1 MPGRP
6 WTLLPT
12 PGAVRQQGVIAPF
25 SRLYGSRRRA
35 GTDVFFMQ
43 KEEEKMKKRVISLL
57 LALVLAVSLLPT
69 AAWAARKTFETYFNE
84 VGLPATATNSTNY
97 SGKWKVTTK
106 DGGEVLK
113 SGALNGSTASFTLTF
128 TEDTHLS
135 FEYKVSSGSDYN
147 YFYLSKNGQEL
158 TSAGDQFGNNVGW
171 TPYTLD
177 VQKNDILKFGYKKTA
192 DYVAKELDD
201 CVYLCNFTC
210 GTPVVV
216 TFHANGGTGDDYT
229 QNIYGGKGTLK
240 ANTFTSSGKVFAGW
254 ATAENGTVVYPDG
267 ATIEN
272 VTSDFDL
279 YAVWGDAYTVT
290 FDNGGVRS
298 TADVAQNTA
307 LGAAKMPKDPTKKGY
322 TFEGWFNGETK
333 LTADTVITG
342 NVIYTAKWT
351 PIRYTIKFDR
361 NAADAVGSMDDIS
374 AAYDEEVKLPLCA
387 FTRDGY
393 TFTGWGSYKGED
405 KVKNLAG
412 KDGAVVTL
420 KASWRG
426 LPVNVIAN
434 LNYSDA
440 ENIVRTGAVGNNYN
454 YIVKTDGETQY
465 SELKSPV
472 RPGYIFDGWYDAAE
486 GGSKI
491 SPQYKFTAED
501 AENGKTLYAHWTKGI
516 TVHFDGNGYKSTI
529 ADKTVKPD
537 EVFSKLPYLS
547 SYSYPANKTLDG
559 WYIKNDDGSFGDAVT
574 KDIDFSSLDE
584 VTLIAKWRD
593 YQYIIKYNVMYN
605 DKSSVTG
612 TMADQPAAFGQN
624 VQLNKCTFTREGYDF
639 AGWAIS
645 SYGSTVKYKNGDI
658 INRQWDNW
666 DSEDGEKYNLY
677 AVWTQ
682 NVFGKAMAA
691 IQSKLPTNNVVRT
704 AGDLGLPTSGDG
716 YTISYVSSNTEL
728 LSNSG
733 MVVLPASGSATVTL
747 TATITDT
754 VTSKTYTKEY
764 ILTLYSATTATTEAE
779 LNAAVSKLTGN
790 FKPVYG
796 TDTNAI
802 TAVEKKLLD
811 AGCEG
816 IAVSIKEAVTDSGN
830 YSGIDQDGTIHYYF
844 NPGMTKYGS
853 YFYTTFV
860 LSKNGASVEKKW
872 YTSIDWDKA
881 KVREALNTVADTLT
895 VPETATADMTLPLN
909 ANGKGW
915 SKVAW
920 VSNDLALKIGQASYY
935 TSTYPITLNAAEDT
949 TVVLTATVKCNSVD
963 GVSVTREFACTVL
976 GGTSTG
982 VDYQAKL
989 DNALSAPGLRDFVT
1003 GKKLTADENGVY
1015 AVCNDIQFPTTRDLK
1030 IDGKYTPVV
1039 ITSSDPGV
1047 IEAPTTPNSAR
1058 VWVYRPLPG
1067 EAAKTVTLTMKI
1079 LDRPNGPQPGDDLST
1094 MRVLASKEI
1103 KVTVQPLTQTEIDAE
1118 IALMERVKVNYWNG
1132 IRNANTDQNNVT
1144 TDLHAFQE
1152 CYLGTDGSLTWAYDR
1167 KDLKNHGIVPVPLD
1181 NWYDQQIWRLFRSS
1195 NAEVITHENLLVSR
1209 REESKAVTVTSYL
1222 SSETLGKYAEKYPQ
1236 NADFQKLY
1244 QQPVTVDLVVTG
1256 TQYAQGNNEGRVQ
1269 AARRAL
1275 AARPTVTVSFSLSGR
1290 GMGFAE
1296 SDLKYAEGSTVY
1308 DVFSDLLA
1316 EHGYTCK
1323 RRGSYIA
1330 AITSNSGITLEEFD
1344 EGKNSGWMY
1353 RVNGELVGRYMS
1365 AQGLED
1371 GDRIELY
1378 FTSDWT
1384 SEPGAEGWQK
1394 PGKIETIVNADGS
1407 VTKIETKSDGT
1418 VIETTT
1424 WRDGSTL
1431 TAETSPNGRVETV
1444 EKRADGTTVET
1455 VESASGEITASVSV
1469 PKSVGSTRVDIPV
1482 SKPTGSMVAVI
1493 VHPDGTEEI
1502 VKGSIVTETGVAL
1515 RAEGDV
1521 RLKVIDNAKRFNDM
1535 ANHWAKD
1542 AVEFAS
1548 SRELFNGVGNDAF
1561 GPDRSM
1567 TRGMVSTVLARLAG
1581 ADTAGGETWYAKGTV
1596 WAVENGISDGTAPEQ
1611 PVTRE
1616 QLAAMLYRYAGS
1628 PAVSGELGFD
1638 DADSI
1643 SAWARDAVRW
1653 CVDNGIL
1660 NGVGG
1665 NRMTPQDLARR
1676 GQVAAML
1683 MRFLQATV

>member
-1 MPGRP
+1 
-6 WTLLPT
+6 
-12 PGAVRQQGVIAPF
+12 
-25 SRLYGSRRRA
+25 
-35 GTDVFFMQ
+35 
-43 KEEEKMKKRVISLL
+43 MKKRVISLL
-57 LALVLAVSLLPT
+57 LALVLALGLLPT
-69 AAWAARKTFETYFNE
+69 TAWAAGTISDYFSDMPITAETE
-84 VGLPATATNSTNY
+84 PGSPY
-97 SGKWKVTTK
+97 SAKKWTVSTK

-113 SGALNGSTASFTLTF
+113 SASGMSSSSSTLQLTMK
-128 TEDTHLS
+128 DTVNLS
-135 FEYKVSSGSDYN
+135 FEYKVSTEERWDKLTISNGDTKLVNEVSGLIDWTRLN
-147 YFYLSKNGQEL
+147 INAKQ
-158 TSAGDQFGNNVGW
+158 GDVISI
-171 TPYTLD
+171 
-177 VQKNDILKFGYKKTA
+177 VYKK
-192 DYVAKELDD
+192 DSSGDKNDD
-201 CVYLCNFTC
+201 CVYLRNFAC
-210 GTPVVV
+210 GTPLVV
-216 TFHANGGTGDDYT
+216 TFHANGGTGADYT
-229 QNIYGGKGTLK
+229 QNIYGGTGTLM
-240 ANTFTSSGKVFAGW
+240 ANTFTNPGKVFAGW
-254 ATAENGTVVYPDG
+254 ATSAGGAVEYPDG
-267 ATIEN
+267 AEIKVESAT
-272 VTSDFDL
+272 DL
-279 YAVWGDAYTVT
+279 YAVWGEAYTVT
-290 FDNGGVRS
+290 FDYNDSKTNNATVYI
-298 TADVAQNTA
+298 AQNTA
-307 LGAAKMPKDPTKKGY
+307 IGAKIPTDPKKTGY
-322 TFEGWFNGETK
+322 IFDGWFNGETK
-333 LTADTVITG
+333 LTAETVIGGDVT
-342 NVIYTAKWT
+342 YTAKWT
-351 PIRYTIKFDR
+351 AIRYIIVLNPGDGVGEKVTL
-361 NAADAVGSMDDIS
+361 DAV
-374 AAYDEEVKLPLCA
+374 YDKEIKLPVNT

-393 TFTGWGSYKGED
+393 DFAGWSEWKSSASGSIQ
-405 KVKNLAG
+405 
-412 KDGAVVTL
+412 DGATISNKTATNGATYNLYAAWYGKEVTVT
-420 KASWRG
+420 
-426 LPVNVIAN
+426 VNF
-434 LNYSDA
+434 NYDGST
-440 ENIVRTGAVGNNYN
+440 NTTRICTVGSNYN
-454 YIVKTDGETQY
+454 YVHGE
-465 SELKSPV
+465 SGSNKLKDPV
-472 RPGYIFDGWYDAAE
+472 RTGYIFDGWFDAAE
-486 GGSKI
+486 GGNEI
-491 SPQYKFTAED
+491 TNQYKFTAED
-501 AENGKTLYAHWTKGI
+501 AGKGVTLYAHWTKGI
-516 TVHFDGNGYKSTI
+516 TVHFDGNGYTKDI

-537 EVFSKLPYLS
+537 QVSSSLPYLS
-547 SYSYPANKTLDG
+547 DYYYPANKALDG
-559 WYIKNDDGSFGDAVT
+559 WYIKNADGSFGEAVT
-574 KDIDFSSLDE
+574 KDTKFDGDE

-593 YQYIIKYNVMYN
+593 YQYIIKYSLKYS
-605 DKSSVTG
+605 DKASVTG

-624 VQLNKCTFTREGYDF
+624 VKLNKCTFTREGYDF

-645 SYGSTVKYKNGDI
+645 SYDPVEYQDEAIIKREWDDGDY
-658 INRQWDNW
+658 WD
-666 DSEDGEKYNLY
+666 DGSEDNEPFKLY
-677 AVWTQ
+677 AVW
-682 NVFGKAMAA
+682 KANISKTA
-691 IQSKLPTNNVVRT
+691 IDAMNEVIPSDNIIRAETT
-704 AGDLGLPTSGDG
+704 LPTSGDG
-716 YTISYVSSNTEL
+716 YTIAYTGDSARISSDGRIT
-728 LSNSG
+728 
-733 MVVLPASGSATVTL
+733 LPASGTAEVTV

-754 VTSKTYTKEY
+754 ATQKTYTKEY
-764 ILTLYSATTATTEAE
+764 TLTLYSAEAAQTETDLKTAAD
-779 LNAAVSKLTGN
+779 KLGN
-790 FKPVYG
+790 TIAFSY
-796 TDTNAI
+796 DADRNAI
-802 TAVEKKLLD
+802 TVLEKKLI
-811 AGCEG
+811 AAKCEG
-816 IAVSIKEAVTDSGN
+816 VVVSVKEKTEDSGH
-830 YSGIDQDGTIHYYF
+830 YSSIEKDGTINFYF
-844 NPGMTKYGS
+844 DPSMSSTGSHFYMT
-853 YFYTTFV
+853 FI
-860 LSKNGASVEKKW
+860 LSKNGASVEKQL
-872 YTSIDWDKA
+872 YVNIDWDKA
-881 KVREALNTVADTLT
+881 KALKTLENAVETLT
-895 VPETATADMTLPLN
+895 VQDKATSDMKLPKHPVKEGASSIDYDYGTGLNTWATITWSSSDTNVLTIGNAPYYPYYSPYPVTLKN
-909 ANGKGW
+909 
-915 SKVAW
+915 
-920 VSNDLALKIGQASYY
+920 VS
-935 TSTYPITLNAAEDT
+935 EDT
-949 TVVLTATVKCNSVD
+949 TVVLTATVTCNSVD
-963 GVSVTREFACTVL
+963 GVAVTREFECTVP
-976 GGTSTG
+976 GGTGTG

-989 DNALSAPGLRDFVT
+989 DNALSDPGLRDFVT
-1003 GKKLTADENGVY
+1003 GKKLTEENGVY
-1015 AVCNDIQFPTTRDLK
+1015 TTSNDIQFPTTRDLK

-1039 ITSSDPGV
+1039 ITNSDPGV

-1067 EAAKTVTLTMKI
+1067 EAAKTVTLTVKI
-1079 LDRPNGPQPGDDLST
+1079 LDRPNGPQPGDDLSA

-1118 IALMERVKVNYWNG
+1118 VALMELVKVKVNYWNG

-1152 CYLGTDGSLTWAYDR
+1152 CYLNDNGELTWVYDR
-1167 KDLKNHGIVPVPLD
+1167 KHLKNHGIVPVPLD

-1195 NAEVITHENLLVSR
+1195 NADVIAHENLLVTR
-1209 REESKAVTVTSYL
+1209 QGDSKAVTITSYL

-1244 QQPVTVDLVVTG
+1244 KQPVTIDLVVTG
-1256 TQYAQGNNEGRVQ
+1256 TQYAQGVSNTVRMQ
-1269 AARRAL
+1269 AAKRAL
-1275 AARPTVTVSFSLSGR
+1275 AVRPTVTVSFSLSGR
-1290 GMGFAE
+1290 GMGIPEE
-1296 SDLKYAEGSTVY
+1296 SNLEYAEGSTVY
-1308 DVFSDLLA
+1308 DVFSDLLVK
-1316 EHGYTCK
+1316 HGYTCK

-1330 AITSNSGITLEEFD
+1330 AITSDSGVTLEEFD

-1407 VTKIETKSDGT
+1407 VTKTETKPDGT

-1455 VESASGEITASVSV
+1455 VESASGGITASVSV

-1502 VKGSIVTETGVAL
+1502 VKGSVVTETGVAL

-1535 ANHWAKD
+1535 ADHWAKD

>member
-1 MPGRP
+1 MKKRALSLLMAFIMVVG
-6 WTLLPT
+6 LLPT
-12 PGAVRQQGVIAPF
+12 
-25 SRLYGSRRRA
+25 
-35 GTDVFFMQ
+35 T
-43 KEEEKMKKRVISLL
+43 
-57 LALVLAVSLLPT
+57 
-69 AAWAARKTFETYFNE
+69 AWAARKTLSEYFN
-84 VGLPATATNSTNY
+84 GMPISANGGTGTTA
-97 SGKWKVTTK
+97 WKVSG
-106 DGGEVLK
+106 DMLMSGNAGK
-113 SGALNGSTASFTLTF
+113 SYSTSTLTLTF
-128 TEDTHLS
+128 TADTAVS
-135 FEYKVSSGSDYN
+135 FEYKVSSEENCDKCTITLGDTTIVKD
-147 YFYLSKNGQEL
+147 LSGNGDW
-158 TSAGDQFGNNVGW
+158 TGYTGTANTGDRLIV
-171 TPYTLD
+171 T
-177 VQKNDILKFGYKKTA
+177 YKK
-192 DYVAKELDD
+192 DSGGDKNDD
-201 CVYLCNFTC
+201 CVYLRNFTC

-216 TFHANGGTGDDYT
+216 TLHANNGTDETST
-229 QNIYGGKGTLK
+229 QNIYGGKGTLA
-240 ANTFTSSGKVFAGW
+240 ANRFTNPNKVFAGW

-267 ATIEN
+267 AEITAKNNI
-272 VTSDFDL
+272 DL

-290 FDNGGVRS
+290 FDYNDGKTGNATV
-298 TADVAQNTA
+298 DVAQNTA
-307 LGAAKMPKDPTKKGY
+307 IDTKIPAEPTKKGY
-322 TFEGWFNGETK
+322 TFEGWFNGEDK
-333 LTADTVITG
+333 LTAKTVITDD
-342 NVIYTAKWT
+342 VIYTAKWT
-351 PIRYTIKFDR
+351 PISYTIAL
-361 NAADAVGSMDDIS
+361 NPGEGVGEKVTLD
-374 AAYDEEVKLPLCA
+374 AAYDQEVTLPKNT
-387 FTRDGY
+387 FTREGY
-393 TFTGWGSYKGED
+393 DFNGWGTSASASYGPIED
-405 KVKNLAG
+405 GAAVKNLTDKADATYNLYAAWKG
-412 KDGAVVTL
+412 KEVKVTL
-420 KASWRG
+420 
-426 LPVNVIAN
+426 NF
-434 LNYSDA
+434 NYEGA
-440 ENIVRTGAVGNNYN
+440 EPIERTGSVGSTKYYAKIDDPVRTGY
-454 YIVKTDGETQY
+454 
-465 SELKSPV
+465 L
-472 RPGYIFDGWYDAAE
+472 FDGWFDAAE
-486 GGSKI
+486 GGNEI
-491 SPQYKFTAED
+491 TNQYKFTAKD
-501 AENGKTLYAHWTKGI
+501 AEKGVTLYAHWSEAVTITFDANGGSCNQKPKDIKKG
-516 TVHFDGNGYKSTI
+516 TAYGF
-529 ADKTVKPD
+529 
-537 EVFSKLPYLS
+537 LPTASLS
-547 SYSYPANKTLDG
+547 GKAFDG
-559 WYIKNDDGSFGDAVT
+559 WYTAKDGGTKVENDTIFNKDTTLYARYRNYQITVSFNANGGTGEMEKLVCES
-574 KDIDFSSLDE
+574 K
-584 VTLIAKWRD
+584 VAK
-593 YQYIIKYNVMYN
+593 KL
-605 DKSSVTG
+605 
-612 TMADQPAAFGQN
+612 P
-624 VQLNKCTFTREGYDF
+624 KCTFTREGYDF
-639 AGWAIS
+639 EKWTNTKS
-645 SYGSTVKYKNGDI
+645 SWSTPTYY
-658 INRQWDNW
+658 
-666 DSEDGEKYNLY
+666 EDEAEYTYPYTAYRDTTTTLY
-677 AVWTQ
+677 ALWKE
-682 NVFGKAMAA
+682 NISKAA
-691 IQSKLPTNNVVRT
+691 IDAMNEVIPSDNIIRAETT
-704 AGDLGLPTSGDG
+704 LPTSGEG
-716 YTISYVSSNTEL
+716 YTISYSSSNTEL
-728 LSNSG
+728 LSDSG
-733 MVVLPASGSATVTL
+733 AVTLPESGSAKVTL

-754 VTSKTYTKEY
+754 KTSKTYTKEY
-764 ILTLYSATTATTEAE
+764 ILTLYSATTATTEVE

-816 IAVSIKEAVTDSGN
+816 ITVSVKEAVADSNG
-830 YSGIDQDGTIHYYF
+830 YAGIDRDGTIHYYF

-872 YTSIDWDKA
+872 YASIDWDKA

-920 VSNDLALKIGQASYY
+920 VSNDPALKIGQASYY

-949 TVVLTATVKCNSVD
+949 TVVLTATVTCNSVD
-963 GVSVTREFACTVL
+963 GVAVTREFECTVP

-989 DNALSAPGLRDFVT
+989 DNALSDVGLKDFVT
-1003 GKKLTADENGVY
+1003 GEKLKADETGVY
-1015 AVCNDIQFPTTRDLK
+1015 TTVNDIQFPTTRDLK

-1067 EAAKTVTLTMKI
+1067 EAAKTVTLTVKI
-1079 LDRPNGPQPGDDLST
+1079 LDRPNGPQPGDDLSA

-1103 KVTVQPLTQTEIDAE
+1103 KVTVQPLTQDEIDAE
-1118 IALMERVKVNYWNG
+1118 IALMERVKVKVNYWNG
-1132 IRNANTDQNNVT
+1132 IRNANVERDNVT

-1152 CYLGTDGSLTWAYDR
+1152 CYLNDNGELTWVYDR
-1167 KDLKNHGIVPVPLD
+1167 EDLKNHGIVPVPLD

-1195 NAEVITHENLLVSR
+1195 NADVVAHENLLVTR
-1209 REESKAVTVTSYL
+1209 QGDSKAVTITSYL
-1222 SSETLGKYAEKYPQ
+1222 SSETLGRYAEKYPQ

-1244 QQPVTVDLVVTG
+1244 KQPVTIDLVVTG
-1256 TQYAQGNNEGRVQ
+1256 TQYAQGNNESRVQ
-1269 AARRAL
+1269 AASRAL
-1275 AARPTVTVSFSLSGR
+1275 AARPTVTVSFSLTGR

-1296 SDLKYAEGSTVY
+1296 SNLEYAEGSTVY

-1330 AITSNSGITLEEFD
+1330 AITSNSGVTLEEFD

-1365 AQGLED
+1365 AQGLND

-1394 PGKIETIVNADGS
+1394 PDRIETIVNADGS

-1455 VESASGEITASVSV
+1455 VESASGGITASVSV

-1502 VKGSIVTETGVAL
+1502 VRGSVVTETGVAL
-1515 RAEGDV
+1515 RAEGNV
-1521 RLKVIDNAKRFNDM
+1521 QLKIIDNAKRFNDM
-1535 ANHWAKD
+1535 ADHWAKD

-1567 TRGMVSTVLARLAG
+1567 TRGMVGTVLARLAG
-1581 ADTAGGETWYAKGTV
+1581 ADTAGGETWYAKGTA

>member
-1 MPGRP
+1 
-6 WTLLPT
+6 
-12 PGAVRQQGVIAPF
+12 
-25 SRLYGSRRRA
+25 
-35 GTDVFFMQ
+35 
-43 KEEEKMKKRVISLL
+43 MKKRVISLL
-57 LALVLAVSLLPT
+57 LALVLALGLLPT
-69 AAWAARKTFETYFNE
+69 AAWAAGTTVDDYFL
-84 VGLPATATNSTNY
+84 GMPISADGGSGTTAWKVSGEMLVSGNKGKNY
-97 SGKWKVTTK
+97 ST
-106 DGGEVLK
+106 
-113 SGALNGSTASFTLTF
+113 STLTLTF
-128 TEDTHLS
+128 TADTAIS
-135 FEYKVSSGSDYN
+135 FEYKVSSEEKYDKCTIKLGSTTIAN
-147 YFYLSKNGQEL
+147 AISGK
-158 TSAGDQFGNNVGW
+158 GDW
-171 TPYTLD
+171 TGYT
-177 VQKNDILKFGYKKTA
+177 GTA
-192 DYVAKELDD
+192 NTGDRLIVTYEKDSGGEDNDD
-201 CVYLCNFTC
+201 CVYLRNFTC

-229 QNIYGGKGTLK
+229 QNIYGGEGTLT
-240 ANTFTSSGKVFAGW
+240 ANKFTKSGKVFAGW
-254 ATAENGTVVYPDG
+254 ATSENGEVVYADG
-267 ATIEN
+267 AKITAEDN
-272 VTSDFDL
+272 TDL

-290 FDNGGVRS
+290 FDYNDGKTGNATV
-298 TADVAQNTA
+298 DVAQDTA
-307 LGAAKMPKDPTKKGY
+307 IGAAKMPKDPTKKGY

-333 LTADTVITG
+333 LTAETVITG

-351 PIRYTIKFDR
+351 PIRYTIKFDK
-361 NAADAVGSMDDIS
+361 NAADAVGSMNDIS
-374 AAYDEEVKLPLCA
+374 ATYDEEVQLPLCA
-387 FTRDGY
+387 FTREGY

-454 YIVKTDGETQY
+454 YIVKPDGGTQY

-472 RPGYIFDGWYDAAE
+472 RTGYIFDGWFDAAE
-486 GGSKI
+486 GGNEI
-491 SPQYKFTAED
+491 TNQYKFTAED
-501 AENGKTLYAHWTKGI
+501 AEKDVTLYAHWSEAVTITFDKNGGTFYCAEKKDIRKG
-516 TVHFDGNGYKSTI
+516 TAYGSL
-529 ADKTVKPD
+529 PD
-537 EVFSKLPYLS
+537 ASMSGKAF
-547 SYSYPANKTLDG
+547 DG
-559 WYIKNDDGSFGDAVT
+559 WYTAKEGGTKVENDTIFNEDTTLYARYRNYQITVSFNANGGTGEMEKLVCES
-574 KDIDFSSLDE
+574 K
-584 VTLIAKWRD
+584 VAK
-593 YQYIIKYNVMYN
+593 KL
-605 DKSSVTG
+605 
-612 TMADQPAAFGQN
+612 P
-624 VQLNKCTFTREGYDF
+624 KCTFTREGYDF
-639 AGWAIS
+639 TGWSTS
-645 SYGSTVKYKNGDI
+645 SYYSSVSYADEAEYQKTVTWGDTTAT
-658 INRQWDNW
+658 
-666 DSEDGEKYNLY
+666 LY
-677 AVWTQ
+677 AVW
-682 NVFGKAMAA
+682 KANISKTA
-691 IQSKLPTNNVVRT
+691 IDAINQKIPSDNIIRT
-704 AGDLGLPTSGDG
+704 ATELPTSDAG
-716 YTISYVSSNTEL
+716 YTIAYTSDSALIDSDGRIT
-728 LSNSG
+728 
-733 MVVLPASGSATVTL
+733 LPASGSTEVTL

-754 VTSKTYTKEY
+754 KTSKTYTKEY

-920 VSNDLALKIGQASYY
+920 VSNDPALKIGQASYY

-949 TVVLTATVKCNSVD
+949 TVVLTATVTCNSVD
-963 GVSVTREFACTVL
+963 GVAVTREFECTVP

-989 DNALSAPGLRDFVT
+989 DNALSGVGLKDFVT
-1003 GKKLTADENGVY
+1003 GKKLTEENGVY
-1015 AVCNDIQFPTTRDLK
+1015 TTSNDIQFPTTRDLK

-1079 LDRPNGPQPGDDLST
+1079 LDRPNGPQPGDDLSA

-1103 KVTVQPLTQTEIDAE
+1103 KVIVQPLTQAEIDAE
-1118 IALMERVKVNYWNG
+1118 LALMAEVKANYWNG

-1144 TDLHAFQE
+1144 TDLRAFQE
-1152 CYLGTDGSLTWAYDR
+1152 CYLNDNGELTWVYDY
-1167 KDLKNHGIVPVPLD
+1167 KELKNHGIIPDELD
-1181 NWYDQQIWRLFRSS
+1181 NWYDLQIWRLFRSS
-1195 NAEVITHENLLVSR
+1195 NADVIAHENLLVTR
-1209 REESKAVTVTSYL
+1209 QNDSKAVTITSYL

-1256 TQYAQGNNEGRVQ
+1256 TQYAQGNNESRVQ
-1269 AARRAL
+1269 AASRAL

-1330 AITSNSGITLEEFD
+1330 AITSNSGVTLEEFD

-1353 RVNGELVGRYMS
+1353 RVNGELVRRYMS
-1365 AQGLED
+1365 AQGLKD

-1418 VIETTT
+1418 TVETTT
-1424 WRDGSTL
+1424 KPDGST
-1431 TAETSPNGRVETV
+1431 TVAETKPDGSVSTV
-1444 EKRADGTTVET
+1444 EKRADGTEIKTAQP
-1455 VESASGEITASVSV
+1455 ASGEITASVSV

-1521 RLKVIDNAKRFNDM
+1521 RLKIIDNAKRFNDM
-1535 ANHWAKD
+1535 ADHWAKD

>member
-1 MPGRP
+1 MKKRALSLLMAFIMVVG
-6 WTLLPT
+6 LLPT
-12 PGAVRQQGVIAPF
+12 
-25 SRLYGSRRRA
+25 
-35 GTDVFFMQ
+35 
-43 KEEEKMKKRVISLL
+43 
-57 LALVLAVSLLPT
+57 T
-69 AAWAARKTFETYFNE
+69 AFAATKTLSEYFN
-84 VGLPATATNSTNY
+84 GKPISANGGIGTTAWKVSGDMLVSGNKGKNY
-97 SGKWKVTTK
+97 ST
-106 DGGEVLK
+106 
-113 SGALNGSTASFTLTF
+113 STLTLTF
-128 TEDTHLS
+128 TADTAIS
-135 FEYKVSSGSDYN
+135 FEYRVSSEEKYDKCTITLGSTTIANAISGDGDWTGYTGTA
-147 YFYLSKNGQEL
+147 KNG
-158 TSAGDQFGNNVGW
+158 DQLVV
-171 TPYTLD
+171 T
-177 VQKNDILKFGYKKTA
+177 YKK
-192 DYVAKELDD
+192 DSSGDKNDD
-201 CVYLCNFTC
+201 CVYLRNFTC
-210 GTPVVV
+210 GMPVVV

-229 QNIYGGKGTLK
+229 QNIYGGEGTLT
-240 ANTFTSSGKVFAGW
+240 ANKFTKSGKVFAGW
-254 ATAENGTVVYPDG
+254 ATSENGEVVYADG
-267 ATIEN
+267 AKITAEDN
-272 VTSDFDL
+272 TDL

-290 FDNGGVRS
+290 FDYNDGKTSNATV
-298 TADVAQNTA
+298 DVAQNTA
-307 LGAAKMPKDPTKKGY
+307 IGAAKLPEEPKKTGH
-322 TFEGWFNGETK
+322 TFEGWFSGEDQ
-333 LTADTVITG
+333 LTAETVISSKIT
-342 NVIYTAKWT
+342 YTARWT
-351 PIRYTIKFDR
+351 ANTYTIQFLPND
-361 NAADAVGSMDDIS
+361 GTGTMDSIP
-374 AAYDEEVKLPLCA
+374 AAYDQEITLPA
-387 FTRDGY
+387 NGFTRDGY
-393 TFTGWGSYKGED
+393 TFTGWGDSPSYSKYAPGEA
-405 KVKNLAG
+405 VNNLT
-412 KDGAVVTL
+412 KQNNAVVKLYAVWEGNPVKVTL
-420 KASWRG
+420 DF
-426 LPVNVIAN
+426 
-434 LNYSDA
+434 NY
-440 ENIVRTGAVGNNYN
+440 EGKERETRTGSVGSNFNYDN
-454 YIVKTDGETQY
+454 GKFSSIETQ
-465 SELKSPV
+465 K
-472 RPGYIFDGWYDAAE
+472 RTGYLFDGWFDAAE
-486 GGSKI
+486 GGNEI
-491 SPQYKFTAED
+491 TNQYKFTAED
-501 AENGKTLYAHWTKGI
+501 AEEGVTLYAHWTKGI

-559 WYIKNDDGSFGDAVT
+559 WYIKNSDGSFGEAVN
-574 KDIDFSSLDE
+574 KDTDFSSLDE

-624 VQLNKCTFTREGYDF
+624 VQLNKCTFTREGYNF
-639 AGWAIS
+639 AGWTIS

-691 IQSKLPTNNVVRT
+691 IQSKLPADNIVRI
-704 AGDLGLPTSGDG
+704 AGDLGLPTSGEG
-716 YTISYVSSNTEL
+716 YTISYSSSNTEL

-733 MVVLPASGSATVTL
+733 MVVLPASGTAEITV

-754 VTSKTYTKEY
+754 KTSKTYTKEY
-764 ILTLYSATTATTEAE
+764 ILTLYSADVAATEAE
-779 LNAAVSKLTGN
+779 LNNAVSKLTGN

-816 IAVSIKEAVTDSGN
+816 IAVSIKEAMTDSGN
-830 YSGIDQDGTIHYYF
+830 YSGIDQNGTIHYYF

-895 VPETATADMTLPLN
+895 VPETATADMKLPQI
-909 ANGKGW
+909 ADEETW
-915 SKVAW
+915 SNVTW
-920 VSNDLALKIGQASYY
+920 SSSDPRVLTIGSAPYY
-935 TSTYPITLNAAEDT
+935 PYNSPYPVTLNAAENT

-963 GVSVTREFACTVL
+963 GVAVTRTFDCTVP

-989 DNALSAPGLRDFVT
+989 DNALSGVGLKDFVT
-1003 GKKLTADENGVY
+1003 GKKLTEENGVY
-1015 AVCNDIQFPTTRDLK
+1015 TTSNDIQFPTTRDLK

-1103 KVTVQPLTQTEIDAE
+1103 KVTVQPLTQAEIDAE
-1118 IALMERVKVNYWNG
+1118 IALMAKVKAAYWDG

-1152 CYLGTDGSLTWAYDR
+1152 CYLNDNGELTWVYDY
-1167 KDLKNHGIVPVPLD
+1167 KELKNHGIIPDELD
-1181 NWYDQQIWRLFRSS
+1181 NWYDLQIWRLFRSS
-1195 NAEVITHENLLVSR
+1195 NADVIAHENLLVTR
-1209 REESKAVTVTSYL
+1209 QNDSKAVTITSYL
-1222 SSETLGKYAEKYPQ
+1222 SSETLGRYAEKYPQ

-1269 AARRAL
+1269 AASRAL

-1290 GMGFAE
+1290 GMGFPGSNLE
-1296 SDLKYAEGSTVY
+1296 YAEGSTVY
-1308 DVFSDLLA
+1308 DVFSDQLA
-1316 EHGYTCK
+1316 KHGYTCK

-1330 AITSNSGITLEEFD
+1330 AITSNSGVTLEEFD

-1353 RVNGELVGRYMS
+1353 RVNGELVRRYMS
-1365 AQGLED
+1365 AQGLKD

-1431 TAETSPNGRVETV
+1431 TAETSPNGRVKTV

-1455 VESASGEITASVSV
+1455 VEPASGEITASVSV

-1482 SKPTGSMVAVI
+1482 SKPSGSMVAVI

-1502 VKGSIVTETGVAL
+1502 VKGSVVTETGIAL
-1515 RAEGDV
+1515 RAEGNV
-1521 RLKVIDNAKRFNDM
+1521 RLKIIDNAKRFNDM
-1535 ANHWAKD
+1535 ADHWAKD

-1567 TRGMVSTVLARLAG
+1567 TRGMVNTVLARLAG

-1638 DADSI
+1638 DTTVISI
-1643 SAWARDAVRW
+1643 WAYDAVRW

>member
-1 MPGRP
+1 
-6 WTLLPT
+6 
-12 PGAVRQQGVIAPF
+12 
-25 SRLYGSRRRA
+25 
-35 GTDVFFMQ
+35 
-43 KEEEKMKKRVISLL
+43 MKKRVISLL
-57 LALVLAVSLLPT
+57 LALVLALGLLPT
-69 AAWAARKTFETYFNE
+69 AAWAAGTTVDDYFL
-84 VGLPATATNSTNY
+84 GMPISADGGSGTTAWKVSGEMLVSGNKGKNY
-97 SGKWKVTTK
+97 ST
-106 DGGEVLK
+106 
-113 SGALNGSTASFTLTF
+113 STLTLTF
-128 TEDTHLS
+128 TADTAIS
-135 FEYKVSSGSDYN
+135 FEYKVSSEEKYDKCTIKLGSTTIAN
-147 YFYLSKNGQEL
+147 AISGK
-158 TSAGDQFGNNVGW
+158 GDW
-171 TPYTLD
+171 TGYT
-177 VQKNDILKFGYKKTA
+177 GTA
-192 DYVAKELDD
+192 NTGDRLIVTYEKDSGGEDNDD
-201 CVYLCNFTC
+201 CVYLRNFTC

-229 QNIYGGKGTLK
+229 QNIYGGEGTLT
-240 ANTFTSSGKVFAGW
+240 ANKFTKSGKVFAGW
-254 ATAENGTVVYPDG
+254 ATSENGEVVYADG
-267 ATIEN
+267 AKITAEDN
-272 VTSDFDL
+272 TDL

-290 FDNGGVRS
+290 FDYNDGKTGNATV
-298 TADVAQNTA
+298 DVAQDTA
-307 LGAAKMPKDPTKKGY
+307 IGAAKMPKDPTKKGY

-333 LTADTVITG
+333 LTAETVITG

-351 PIRYTIKFDR
+351 PIRYTIKFDK
-361 NAADAVGSMDDIS
+361 NAADAVGSMNDIS
-374 AAYDEEVKLPLCA
+374 ATYDEEVQLPLCA
-387 FTRDGY
+387 FTREGY

-454 YIVKTDGETQY
+454 YIVKPDGGTQY

-472 RPGYIFDGWYDAAE
+472 RTGYIFDGWFDAAE
-486 GGSKI
+486 GGNEI
-491 SPQYKFTAED
+491 TNQYKFTAED
-501 AENGKTLYAHWTKGI
+501 AEKDVTLYAHWSEAVTITFDKNGGTFYCAEKKDIRKG
-516 TVHFDGNGYKSTI
+516 TAYGSL
-529 ADKTVKPD
+529 PD
-537 EVFSKLPYLS
+537 ASMSGKAF
-547 SYSYPANKTLDG
+547 DG
-559 WYIKNDDGSFGDAVT
+559 WYTAKEGGTKVENDTIFNEDTTLYARYRNYQITVSFNANGGTGEMEKLVCES
-574 KDIDFSSLDE
+574 K
-584 VTLIAKWRD
+584 VAK
-593 YQYIIKYNVMYN
+593 KL
-605 DKSSVTG
+605 
-612 TMADQPAAFGQN
+612 P
-624 VQLNKCTFTREGYDF
+624 KCTFTREGYDF
-639 AGWAIS
+639 TGWSTS
-645 SYGSTVKYKNGDI
+645 SYYSSVSYADEAEYQKTVTWGDTTAT
-658 INRQWDNW
+658 
-666 DSEDGEKYNLY
+666 LY
-677 AVWTQ
+677 AVW
-682 NVFGKAMAA
+682 KANISKTA
-691 IQSKLPTNNVVRT
+691 IDAINQKIPSDNIIRT
-704 AGDLGLPTSGDG
+704 ATELPTSDAG
-716 YTISYVSSNTEL
+716 YTIAYTSDSALIDSDGRIT
-728 LSNSG
+728 
-733 MVVLPASGSATVTL
+733 LPASGSTEVTL

-754 VTSKTYTKEY
+754 KTSKTYTKEY

-920 VSNDLALKIGQASYY
+920 VSNDPALKIGQASYY

-949 TVVLTATVKCNSVD
+949 TVVLTATVTCNSVD
-963 GVSVTREFACTVL
+963 GVAVTREFECTVP

-989 DNALSAPGLRDFVT
+989 DNALSGVGLKDFVT
-1003 GKKLTADENGVY
+1003 GKKLTEENGVY
-1015 AVCNDIQFPTTRDLK
+1015 TTSNDIQFPTTRDLK

-1079 LDRPNGPQPGDDLST
+1079 LDRPNGPQPGDDLSA

-1103 KVTVQPLTQTEIDAE
+1103 KVIVQPLTQAEIDAE
-1118 IALMERVKVNYWNG
+1118 LALMAEVKANYWNG

-1144 TDLHAFQE
+1144 TDLRAFQE
-1152 CYLGTDGSLTWAYDR
+1152 CYLNDNGKLTWVYDY
-1167 KDLKNHGIVPVPLD
+1167 KELKNHGIIPDELD
-1181 NWYDQQIWRLFRSS
+1181 NWYDLQIWRLFRSS
-1195 NAEVITHENLLVSR
+1195 NADVIAHENLLVTR
-1209 REESKAVTVTSYL
+1209 QNDSKAVTITSYL

-1296 SDLKYAEGSTVY
+1296 SNLKYAEGSTVY

-1330 AITSNSGITLEEFD
+1330 AITSNSGVTLEEFD

-1353 RVNGELVGRYMS
+1353 RVNGELVRRYMS

-1455 VESASGEITASVSV
+1455 VESASGGITASVSV

-1515 RAEGDV
+1515 RAEGNV
-1521 RLKVIDNAKRFNDM
+1521 RLKIIDNAKRFNDM
-1535 ANHWAKD
+1535 ADHWAKD

-1628 PAVSGELGFD
+1628 PAVSGELSFD
-1638 DADSI
+1638 DTTVISI
-1643 SAWARDAVRW
+1643 WAYDAVRW

-1665 NRMTPQDLARR
+1665 NRMTPQDLAQR

>member
-12 PGAVRQQGVIAPF
+12 PGAERHQGVFAPF

-43 KEEEKMKKRVISLL
+43 KEDEKMKKRVISLL

-69 AAWAARKTFETYFNE
+69 AAWAAET
-84 VGLPATATNSTNY
+84 GPKGKGTADDPY
-97 SGKWKVTTK
+97 LIEDAEDLAKVTGSGHYALANDIDLTDTK
-106 DGGEVLK
+106 YAGKSITPALSDAFSGTFDGNRHTI
-113 SGALNGSTASFTLTF
+113 SGLCINT
-128 TEDTHLS
+128 
-135 FEYKVSSGSDYN
+135 K
-147 YFYLSKNGQEL
+147 SKNG
-158 TSAGDQFGNNVGW
+158 VG
-171 TPYTLD
+171 L
-177 VQKNDILKFGYKKTA
+177 F
-192 DYVAKELDD
+192 
-201 CVYLCNFTC
+201 
-210 GTPVVV
+210 
-216 TFHANGGTGDDYT
+216 
-229 QNIYGGKGTLK
+229 
-240 ANTFTSSGKVFAGW
+240 
-254 ATAENGTVVYPDG
+254 GTVNG
-267 ATIEN
+267 ASI
-272 VTSDFDL
+272 
-279 YAVWGDAYTVT
+279 
-290 FDNGGVRS
+290 
-298 TADVAQNTA
+298 QN
-307 LGAAKMPKDPTKKGY
+307 LKV
-322 TFEGWFNGETK
+322 EG
-333 LTADTVITG
+333 
-342 NVIYTAKWT
+342 
-351 PIRYTIKFDR
+351 
-361 NAADAVGSMDDIS
+361 
-374 AAYDEEVKLPLCA
+374 
-387 FTRDGY
+387 
-393 TFTGWGSYKGED
+393 
-405 KVKNLAG
+405 
-412 KDGAVVTL
+412 
-420 KASWRG
+420 
-426 LPVNVIAN
+426 
-434 LNYSDA
+434 
-440 ENIVRTGAVGNNYN
+440 
-454 YIVKTDGETQY
+454 
-465 SELKSPV
+465 
-472 RPGYIFDGWYDAAE
+472 
-486 GGSKI
+486 
-491 SPQYKFTAED
+491 
-501 AENGKTLYAHWTKGI
+501 
-516 TVHFDGNGYKSTI
+516 
-529 ADKTVKPD
+529 
-537 EVFSKLPYLS
+537 
-547 SYSYPANKTLDG
+547 
-559 WYIKNDDGSFGDAVT
+559 
-574 KDIDFSSLDE
+574 
-584 VTLIAKWRD
+584 
-593 YQYIIKYNVMYN
+593 
-605 DKSSVTG
+605 SVTG
-612 TMADQPAAFGQN
+612 TNSGFVGGIVGKTQGNVTITNCSFTGSVSATKSGSSNGAGGIVGRVNAGTLKVENCANHATVTAEKASAAGIIGHGGTNEVTITNCYNDGAISGQWYPSGICAQNTNDTSTIQECFNSGSISNTNGGTYCAGISANFKGEAPNCYRTEPGSENVGNNKNGTSILLKNSDAVKNELTDIGFLVSDDGKVSLPWETSSTPAEKNPRITISGNKTMNQTTDGSKQSTTLEAKQVDIDDAQDVEWTIESGADVIELEQPAGANEHNSSIIVKELQPGLATIRATAGDYIATADIRIIPYISALE
-624 VQLNKCTFTREGYDF
+624 LNGTP
-639 AGWAIS
+639 AA
-645 SYGSTVKYKNGDI
+645 
-658 INRQWDNW
+658 
-666 DSEDGEKYNLY
+666 GEKYKVTVNILDGKLY
-677 AVWTQ
+677 DEEKYGKLTGFKWTYSD
-682 NVFGKAMAA
+682 NYYD
-691 IQSKLPTNNVVRT
+691 TTT
-704 AGDLGLPTSGDG
+704 ATSISGDG
-716 YTISYVSSNTEL
+716 MEIMVPAGTEGKHLSVSLYTHGQNMIPNSIGGYYKVIEDSNSAA
-728 LSNSG
+728 LSNDKADLTIPTEDIKAPTTLELPLSG
-733 MVVLPASGSATVTL
+733 KRGSAIVWTSSDPDIISDTGVVTLPQETATVTL
-747 TATITDT
+747 TATLTYNGKTEIKTFTIKVWSQAAVDAEGDSEKIEAAIGKLST
-754 VTSKTYTKEY
+754 LQPQFGKDSNVQTMVETRLAKEFPDVGVTYTGKTPQNATAKEAHSDISENGNITY
-764 ILTLYSATTATTEAE
+764 FYTDLTTTDLTTTLQRFDTYKAYFTLTCGKETKSVEIPVIVYWDADKVRDFMTKEVLDQTTLPEQTTEA
-779 LNAAVSKLTGN
+779 LTLPASG
-790 FKPVYG
+790 KWTSISWTSSDP
-796 TDTNAI
+796 TI
-802 TAVEKKLLD
+802 
-811 AGCEG
+811 
-816 IAVSIKEAVTDSGN
+816 IAN
-830 YSGIDQDGTIHYYF
+830 DGTI
-844 NPGMTKYGS
+844 TRS
-853 YFYTTFV
+853 T
-860 LSKNGASVEKKW
+860 
-872 YTSIDWDKA
+872 IDQ
-881 KVREALNTVADTLT
+881 
-895 VPETATADMTLPLN
+895 
-909 ANGKGW
+909 
-915 SKVAW
+915 
-920 VSNDLALKIGQASYY
+920 QA
-935 TSTYPITLNAAEDT
+935 
-949 TVVLTATVKCNSVD
+949 VLTATFTFNFTSDVTGNEQPIVLYKVFEVTVKGNAD
-963 GVSVTREFACTVL
+963 AADRAAL
-976 GGTSTG
+976 
-982 VDYQAKL
+982 YQQKL
-989 DNALSAPGLRDFVT
+989 NDALAAPGLKDFVT
-1003 GKKLTADENGVY
+1003 GEKLTADANGVY
-1015 AVCNDIQFPTTRDLK
+1015 TTSNDIQFPTTRDLK

-1067 EAAKTVTLTMKI
+1067 EAAKTVTLTVKI
-1079 LDRPNGPQPGDDLST
+1079 LDRPNGPQPGDDLSA

-1103 KVTVQPLTQTEIDAE
+1103 KVTVQPLTQDEIDAE
-1118 IALMERVKVNYWNG
+1118 IALMERVKVKVNYWNG
-1132 IRNANTDQNNVT
+1132 IRNANVERDNVT

-1152 CYLGTDGSLTWAYDR
+1152 CYLNDNGELTWVYDR
-1167 KDLKNHGIVPVPLD
+1167 EDLKNHGIVPVPLD

-1195 NAEVITHENLLVSR
+1195 NADVVAHENLLVTR
-1209 REESKAVTVTSYL
+1209 QGDSKAVTITSYL
-1222 SSETLGKYAEKYPQ
+1222 SSETLGRYAEKYPQ

-1244 QQPVTVDLVVTG
+1244 KQPVTIDLVVTG
-1256 TQYAQGNNEGRVQ
+1256 TQYAQGNNESRVQ
-1269 AARRAL
+1269 AASRAL
-1275 AARPTVTVSFSLSGR
+1275 AARPTVTVSFSLTGR

-1296 SDLKYAEGSTVY
+1296 SNLEYAEGSTVY

-1330 AITSNSGITLEEFD
+1330 AITSNSGVTLEEFD

-1365 AQGLED
+1365 AQGLKD

-1581 ADTAGGETWYAKGTV
+1581 ADTAGGETWYAKGTA

>member
-1 MPGRP
+1 
-6 WTLLPT
+6 
-12 PGAVRQQGVIAPF
+12 
-25 SRLYGSRRRA
+25 
-35 GTDVFFMQ
+35 
-43 KEEEKMKKRVISLL
+43 MKKRVISLL
-57 LALVLAVSLLPT
+57 LALVLAFGLLPT
-69 AAWAARKTFETYFNE
+69 AAWAAGTISDYFSDMPITAETEPGSPYSAKKWTVSTLDGETVLVSGNK
-84 VGLPATATNSTNY
+84 GKSNSSSTLQL
-97 SGKWKVTTK
+97 TMK
-106 DGGEVLK
+106 DTI
-113 SGALNGSTASFTLTF
+113 N
-128 TEDTHLS
+128 LS
-135 FEYKVSSGSDYN
+135 FEYKVSTEQKFDKLTISNGDTQLVNGVSG
-147 YFYLSKNGQEL
+147 L
-158 TSAGDQFGNNVGW
+158 TDWTRLDIDAKQGDVISI
-171 TPYTLD
+171 
-177 VQKNDILKFGYKKTA
+177 VYKK
-192 DYVAKELDD
+192 DGSGDKNDD
-201 CVYLCNFTC
+201 CVYLRNFTC
-210 GTPVVV
+210 GMPIVV
-216 TFHANGGTGDDYT
+216 TFHANGGTGDAYT
-229 QNIYGGKGTLK
+229 QNIYGGKDTLT
-240 ANTFTSSGKVFAGW
+240 ANRFTNPNKVFAGW

-267 ATIEN
+267 AEITVGSN
-272 VTSDFDL
+272 TDL

-290 FDNGGVRS
+290 FLNDES
-298 TADVAQNTA
+298 TRTVDVAKNTA
-307 LGAAKMPKDPTKKGY
+307 IGAKIPADPKKTGY
-322 TFEGWFNGETK
+322 TFAGWFNGEDK
-333 LTADTVITG
+333 LTAKTVISSNIT
-342 NVIYTAKWT
+342 YTARWT
-351 PIRYTIKFDR
+351 ANTYTIQFLPND
-361 NAADAVGSMDDIS
+361 GTGTMDSIP
-374 AAYDEEVKLPLCA
+374 AAYDQEITLPA
-387 FTRDGY
+387 NGFTRDGY
-393 TFTGWGSYKGED
+393 TFTGWGDSPSYSKYVSGEAVNNLTKQNNAVVKLYAVWEGNPVKVTLNFNYKG
-405 KVKNLAG
+405 
-412 KDGAVVTL
+412 
-420 KASWRG
+420 
-426 LPVNVIAN
+426 
-434 LNYSDA
+434 A
-440 ENIVRTGAVGNNYN
+440 EPIERTGSVGSNFNYDN
-454 YIVKTDGETQY
+454 GKFSSIETQ
-465 SELKSPV
+465 K
-472 RPGYIFDGWYDAAE
+472 RTGYLFDGWYDAAE
-486 GGSKI
+486 GGNEI
-491 SPQYKFTAED
+491 TNQYKFTAKD
-501 AENGKTLYAHWTKGI
+501 AEENVTLYAHWTKGI
-516 TVHFDGNGYKSTI
+516 TVHFDGNGYERTI

-547 SYSYPANKTLDG
+547 SSYYPANKKLDG
-559 WYIKNDDGSFGDAVT
+559 WYIKNSDGSFGEAVNKNT
-574 KDIDFSSLDE
+574 DFSSLDE

-593 YQYIIKYNVMYN
+593 YQYIIKFNIKYA
-605 DKSSVTG
+605 DKSSVNG
-612 TMADQPAAFGQN
+612 TMADQPAPFGKD
-624 VQLNKCTFTREGYDF
+624 VKLSKCAFTREGYDF

-645 SYGSTVKYKNGDI
+645 SYDPVEYQDEATIK
-658 INRQWDNW
+658 REWDDDW
-666 DSEDGEKYNLY
+666 YDGSEDNETFNLY
-677 AVWTQ
+677 AVWTE
-682 NVFGKAMAA
+682 NISKTAIDAMNEVIPSDNIIRAE
-691 IQSKLPTNNVVRT
+691 TT
-704 AGDLGLPTSGDG
+704 LPTSGDG
-716 YTISYVSSNTEL
+716 YTIAYTGDSALIGSDGRIT
-728 LSNSG
+728 
-733 MVVLPASGSATVTL
+733 LPASGTAEITV

-754 VTSKTYTKEY
+754 ATNKTYTKEY
-764 ILTLYSATTATTEAE
+764 ALTLYSADVAATKAA
-779 LNAAVSKLTGN
+779 LNNAVSKLTGN

-830 YSGIDQDGTIHYYF
+830 YSGIDQNGTIHYYF
-844 NPGMTKYGS
+844 NPSISGYGG

-860 LSKNGASVEKKW
+860 FSKNCASVEKEW
-872 YTSIDWDKA
+872 YTNIDWDKA
-881 KVREALNTVADTLT
+881 KVLEALNTVADTLT
-895 VPETATADMTLPLN
+895 VPETATAGMTLPLN

-915 SKVAW
+915 SKVEW
-920 VSNDLALKIGQASYY
+920 VSNDSALKIGQASYY

-949 TVVLTATVKCNSVD
+949 TVVLTATVTCNSVD
-963 GVSVTREFACTVL
+963 GVAVTREFECTVP

-989 DNALSAPGLRDFVT
+989 DNALSGVGLKDFVT
-1003 GKKLTADENGVY
+1003 GKKLTEENGVY
-1015 AVCNDIQFPTTRDLK
+1015 TTSNDIQFPTTRDLK

-1039 ITSSDPGV
+1039 ITSSDSGV

-1067 EAAKTVTLTMKI
+1067 ESAKTVTLTMKI
-1079 LDRPNGPQPGDDLST
+1079 LDRPNGPQQGDNLST

-1103 KVTVQPLTQTEIDAE
+1103 KVTVQPLTQAEIDAE
-1118 IALMERVKVNYWNG
+1118 IALMAEVKAAYWDG
-1132 IRNANTDQNNVT
+1132 IRNANAEKDNVT

-1152 CYLGTDGSLTWAYDR
+1152 CYLDTDGSLTWVYDR
-1167 KDLKNHGIVPVPLD
+1167 EGLKNHGIVPVPLD

-1195 NAEVITHENLLVSR
+1195 NADAVAHENLLVTRS
-1209 REESKAVTVTSYL
+1209 EDSKAVTITSYL

-1244 QQPVTVDLVVTG
+1244 KQPVTIDLVVTG
-1256 TQYAQGNNEGRVQ
+1256 TQYAQGNNESRVQ
-1269 AARRAL
+1269 AAKRAL
-1275 AARPTVTVSFSLSGR
+1275 EARPTVTVSFSLSGR

-1330 AITSNSGITLEEFD
+1330 AITSDSGVTLEEFD

-1365 AQGLED
+1365 AQGLKD

-1431 TAETSPNGRVETV
+1431 TAETSPDGRVETV

-1455 VESASGEITASVSV
+1455 VESASGGITASVSV

-1482 SKPTGSMVAVI
+1482 SKPSGSMVAVI

-1502 VKGSIVTETGVAL
+1502 VRGSVVTETGVAL

-1521 RLKVIDNAKRFNDM
+1521 RLKIIDNAKSFNDM
-1535 ANHWAKD
+1535 ADHWAKD

-1628 PAVSGELGFD
+1628 PTVSGELGFD

-1660 NGVGG
+1660 NGVGS

>member
-1 MPGRP
+1 
-6 WTLLPT
+6 
-12 PGAVRQQGVIAPF
+12 
-25 SRLYGSRRRA
+25 
-35 GTDVFFMQ
+35 
-43 KEEEKMKKRVISLL
+43 MKKRVISLL
-57 LALVLAVSLLPT
+57 LALVLALGLLPT
-69 AAWAARKTFETYFNE
+69 TAFAATKTLSEYFN
-84 VGLPATATNSTNY
+84 GMPISANGGTGTTAWKVSGDMLMSGNKEKNNST
-97 SGKWKVTTK
+97 
-106 DGGEVLK
+106 
-113 SGALNGSTASFTLTF
+113 STLTLTF
-128 TEDTHLS
+128 TADTAVS
-135 FEYKVSSGSDYN
+135 FEYKVSSEKDYDKCTITLGN
-147 YFYLSKNGQEL
+147 TKIADAISGDGDWRDYTGTAKNG
-158 TSAGDQFGNNVGW
+158 DQLVV
-171 TPYTLD
+171 T
-177 VQKNDILKFGYKKTA
+177 YKK
-192 DYVAKELDD
+192 DGSGDKHDD
-201 CVYLCNFTC
+201 CVYLRNFTC
-210 GTPVVV
+210 GTPIVV

-229 QNIYGGKGTLK
+229 QNIYGGEGTLT
-240 ANTFTSSGKVFAGW
+240 ANKFTKSGKVFAGW
-254 ATAENGTVVYPDG
+254 ATSAGGAVEYPDG
-267 ATIEN
+267 AEIKVESAT
-272 VTSDFDL
+272 DL
-279 YAVWGDAYTVT
+279 YAVWGEAYTVT
-290 FDNGGVRS
+290 FDYNDSKTNNATVYI
-298 TADVAQNTA
+298 AQNTA
-307 LGAAKMPKDPTKKGY
+307 IGAKIPTDPKKTGY
-322 TFEGWFNGETK
+322 IFDGWFNGETK
-333 LTADTVITG
+333 LTAETVIGGDVT
-342 NVIYTAKWT
+342 YTAKWT
-351 PIRYTIKFDR
+351 AIRYTIKFDK
-361 NAADAVGSMDDIS
+361 NAADAVGSMNDIS
-374 AAYDEEVKLPLCA
+374 ATYDEEVQLPLCA

-393 TFTGWGSYKGED
+393 DFNGWGTSRGSIKDGAA
-405 KVKNLAG
+405 VKNLTDKGGATYNLYATWKG
-412 KDGAVVTL
+412 KEVKVTL
-420 KASWRG
+420 DF
-426 LPVNVIAN
+426 
-434 LNYSDA
+434 NYEGKERETRTGTVGSTKYYAKIDDP
-440 ENIVRTGAVGNNYN
+440 VRTGYLF
-454 YIVKTDGETQY
+454 E
-465 SELKSPV
+465 
-472 RPGYIFDGWYDAAE
+472 GWFDAAE
-486 GGSKI
+486 GGNEI
-491 SPQYKFTAED
+491 TNQYKFTAKD
-501 AENGKTLYAHWTKGI
+501 AEKGVTLYAHWSEAVTITFDANGGSCSPTTKDIKKG
-516 TVHFDGNGYKSTI
+516 TAYGS
-529 ADKTVKPD
+529 
-537 EVFSKLPYLS
+537 LPEAS
-547 SYSYPANKTLDG
+547 MSGKAFDG
-559 WYIKNDDGSFGDAVT
+559 WYTEKDGGVKAARDTV
-574 KDIDFSSLDE
+574 FSEST
-584 VTLIAKWRD
+584 TLYAKWRD
-593 YQYIIKYNVMYN
+593 YQYIIKFNIKYA
-605 DKSSVTG
+605 DKSSVNG
-612 TMADQPAAFGQN
+612 TMADQPAPFGKD
-624 VQLNKCTFTREGYDF
+624 VKLSKCAFTREGYDF

-645 SYGSTVKYKNGDI
+645 SYDPVEYQDEAIIKREWDDGDY
-658 INRQWDNW
+658 WD
-666 DSEDGEKYNLY
+666 DGSEDNEPFKLY
-677 AVWTQ
+677 AVW
-682 NVFGKAMAA
+682 KANISKTA
-691 IQSKLPTNNVVRT
+691 IDAIDAVIRKDHIIRKETTLPT
-704 AGDLGLPTSGDG
+704 AGDG
-716 YTISYVSSNTEL
+716 YTIAYTGDSARISSDGRIN
-728 LSNSG
+728 
-733 MVVLPASGSATVTL
+733 LPASGTAEVTV

-754 VTSKTYTKEY
+754 ATNKTYTKEY
-764 ILTLYSATTATTEAE
+764 ALTLYSADVAATEAE
-779 LNAAVSKLTGN
+779 LNNAVSKLTGN
-790 FKPVYG
+790 FTPVYG

-816 IAVSIKEAVTDSGN
+816 ITVSVKEAVADSSN

-844 NPGMTKYGS
+844 NPNMRGS
-853 YFYTTFV
+853 GGNFYTTFV
-860 LSKNGASVEKKW
+860 LSKNGVSVEKEW

-881 KVREALNTVADTLT
+881 KVRETLNTVADTLT
-895 VPETATADMTLPLN
+895 VPETATAGMTLPLN

-920 VSNDLALKIGQASYY
+920 VSNDPALKIGQASYDTSTH
-935 TSTYPITLNAAEDT
+935 TSTYPVTLDAKTDT

-963 GVSVTREFACTVL
+963 GVAVTRTFDCTVP
-976 GGTSTG
+976 GGTGTG

-989 DNALSAPGLRDFVT
+989 DNALSDPGLRDFVT
-1003 GKKLTADENGVY
+1003 GKKLTEENGVY
-1015 AVCNDIQFPTTRDLK
+1015 TTSNDIQFPTTRNLK

-1067 EAAKTVTLTMKI
+1067 ESAKTVTLTMKI
-1079 LDRPNGPQPGDDLST
+1079 LDRPNGPQPGDNLSA

-1103 KVTVQPLTQTEIDAE
+1103 KVTVQPLTQAEIDAE
-1118 IALMERVKVNYWNG
+1118 VALMELVKVKVNYWNG

-1152 CYLGTDGSLTWAYDR
+1152 CYLDTDGSLTWVYDR
-1167 KDLKNHGIVPVPLD
+1167 EDLKNRGIVPVPLD
-1181 NWYDQQIWRLFRSS
+1181 NWYDQQLWRLFRSS
-1195 NAEVITHENLLVSR
+1195 NADVITHENLLVSR

-1222 SSETLGKYAEKYPQ
+1222 SSETLGRYAEKYPQ

-1244 QQPVTVDLVVTG
+1244 KQPVTVDLVVTG

-1296 SDLKYAEGSTVY
+1296 SNLEYAEGSTVY
-1308 DVFSDLLA
+1308 DVFSDLLVK
-1316 EHGYTCK
+1316 HGYTCK

-1330 AITSNSGITLEEFD
+1330 AITSDSGVTLEEFD

-1353 RVNGELVGRYMS
+1353 RVNGVLVGRYMS
-1365 AQGLED
+1365 AQGLKD
-1371 GDRIELY
+1371 GDSIELY

-1431 TAETSPNGRVETV
+1431 TAETSPDGRVETV

-1455 VESASGEITASVSV
+1455 VESASGGITASVSV

-1502 VKGSIVTETGVAL
+1502 VRGSVVTETGIAL

-1521 RLKVIDNAKRFNDM
+1521 RLKIIDNAKRFNDM
-1535 ANHWAKD
+1535 ADHWAKD

-1581 ADTAGGETWYAKGTV
+1581 ADTAGGETWYAKGTA